1 MLQLWLGWI
10 INDPGAI
17 EIIPIGLN
25 FRPASEGAKRGLRRI
40 LVNGLK
46 EIRIYLGTT

>member
-1 MLQLWLGWI
+1 VGWI
-10 INDPGAI
+10 ISDPGGV

-25 FRPASEGAKRGLRRI
+25 FRPASEADFARLRRI

-46 EIRIYLGTT
+46 EIRIY